1 MSSNARAARR
11 RRQAQTFVGCLRQ
24 FLTPAVLKQAHQ
36 ACRRPP
42 RHTRWTLQ
50 PLLLVLLTL
59 TWCTGDSQP
68 ERFETARG
76 FCVVLTAKRRRPG
89 QTVSGFQKA
98 LARLPLPALRVIA
111 AAIRRQ
117 FLERFAGLLAVGGWV
132 PFGCDGTRLECPRTA
147 ELERHLGEA
156 GKPGTAPAVWLTALV
171 HLPTG
176 LLWSWR
182 LGKGT
187 ASERDHLRRLLPTL
201 PPRALVVADA
211 GFTGFELAGALAD
224 AGVAF
229 LIRQSSKVRLYPVAS
244 GSRET
249 WRDGPVYYWPDAAQK
264 RRRPPLR
271 LRLLRLAGHGGKGD
285 VWLLTSVLDPAQLS
299 LETAGRLYRLRWE
312 SEGFFRT
319 YKRTVGKVKLVSRTV
334 ALVHR
339 EAEGSLLAVQLLLAQ
354 GATGLLAVARTRAAV
369 SSPRQIL
376 REIRREIQQAGRGRR
391 SSSYRERIGRATR
404 ERRRRRSGKE
414 KRPWPRRTPHRPPG
428 APQILTLTA
437 DQKRR
442 LAKGLQNA

>member
-1 MSSNARAARR
+1 M
-11 RRQAQTFVGCLRQ
+11 
-24 FLTPAVLKQAHQ
+24 
-36 ACRRPP
+36 
-42 RHTRWTLQ
+42 
-50 PLLLVLLTL
+50 
-59 TWCTGDSQP
+59 
-68 ERFETARG
+68 
-76 FCVVLTAKRRRPG
+76 
-89 QTVSGFQKA
+89 
-98 LARLPLPALRVIA
+98 
-111 AAIRRQ
+111 
-117 FLERFAGLLAVGGWV
+117 AGW
-132 PFGCDGTRLECPRTA
+132 
-147 ELERHLGEA
+147 
-156 GKPGTAPAVWLTALV
+156 
-171 HLPTG
+171 
-176 LLWSWR
+176 
-182 LGKGT
+182 
-187 ASERDHLRRLLPTL
+187 
-201 PPRALVVADA
+201 
-211 GFTGFELAGALAD
+211 
-224 AGVAF
+224 
-229 LIRQSSKVRLYPVAS
+229 
-244 GSRET
+244 
-249 WRDGPVYYWPDAAQK
+249 PVYYWPDAAQK
-264 RRRPPLR
+264 RRRPPAAAAAAA
-271 LRLLRLAGHGGKGD
+271 AGGARHGGKGTCGC
-285 VWLLTSVLDPAQLS
+285 WQGVLDPAQLS